1 MTMPEMARL
10 LMITRDQVY
19 NILNQKRNKWIRSW
33 KNTALPNMTD
43 MNCCGKMG
51 ADCPLIPMNSSAWI
65 LSTAKGDEKVSF
77 EKWNRGGRESKSS
90 RKNTET
96 FV

>member
-1 MTMPEMARL
+1 MTFEL
-10 LMITRDQVY
+10 LR
-19 NILNQKRNKWIRSW
+19 
-33 KNTALPNMTD
+33 
-43 MNCCGKMG
+43 KMG
-51 ADCPLIPMNSSAWI
+51 ADCPLIPMNSSARI

-90 RKNTET
+90 RKITET